1 MWEMFES
8 AYEVISMIDLRNY
21 GGILRTFADFNKKC
35 IASGKSS
42 DYDAR
47 YADVNTYGDFT
58 VLRTPNRAG
67 DSYVQ
72 TAGRDFSVEV
82 YLQKR
87 YVANMN
93 RAMDA
98 CRAAGA
104 EIFISFPPTNK
115 NCLSANSA
123 TKEYQKAF
131 EKAIE
136 ARLHA
141 RVISEISDYLVPG
154 SWCFDSDYHLTTEA
168 TKWRTEKLAADL
180 KRAIGAR

>member
-1 MWEMFES
+1 MS
-8 AYEVISMIDLRNY
+8 RP
-21 GGILRTFADFNKKC
+21 R
-35 IASGKSS
+35 
-42 DYDAR
+42 DAI
-47 YADVNTYGDFT
+47 
-58 VLRTPNRAG
+58 
-67 DSYVQ
+67 
-72 TAGRDFSVEV
+72 FSVEV

-87 YVANMN
+87 YVAKYEPRNGCLP
-93 RAMDA
+93 R
-98 CRAAGA
+98 RGA

-154 SWCFDSDYHLTTEA
+154 SWCFDSDYHLTNEA